1 VRRILTVLTVALVM
15 AALVVAMAVPAFANH
30 GEPHGKAYASP
41 PAYSGDLESG
51 GDQGKEN
58 QGNGAVVLHC
68 QADPGPN
75 QGPGSS
81 VTVVGPSGE
90 TRGGGDPETCR

>member
-30 GEPHGKAYASP
+30 GEPHGVAYASP
-41 PAYSGDLESG
+41 PALTGDLPFG
-51 GDQGKEN
+51 EN
-58 QGNGAVVLHC
+58 QGNGAVVIHC

-81 VTVVGPSGE
+81 VTVLGPSGE
-90 TRGGGDPETCR
+90 SRGGGECGALPG